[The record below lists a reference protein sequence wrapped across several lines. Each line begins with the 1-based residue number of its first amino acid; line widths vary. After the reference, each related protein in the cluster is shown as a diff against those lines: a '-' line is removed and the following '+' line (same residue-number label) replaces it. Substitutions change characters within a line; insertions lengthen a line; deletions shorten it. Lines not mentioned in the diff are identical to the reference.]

1 MTPHTFGLARSK
13 TGSEKY
19 FSVPSPAPHPLDD
32 AVMNSGVGRYL
43 ETVVDQSTSTSS
55 KSQSS
60 SQPRVISK
68 NTETSSAPS
77 TPTAGHRKTKQV
89 HHEGSHDQV
98 EDGNRND
105 RGGDGDGGGGE
116 DGVEGGYIKNDN
128 VRVFKE
134 REHREYERELPL
146 HYDENNNPLQRYISG
161 AEEEED
167 GDNMNDMND
176 DDDDDMEVIDDLH
189 YQAPRRLNR
198 HDDDSCE
205 DFSLGDMGAGVE
217 VSMHGSPYT
226 KRNAV
231 VNDALT
237 TLMSP
242 PPESSPCRYED
253 TRCVVFMSI
262 SIHIHMLHVALKS
275 SPPLYL
281 I

>member
-43 ETVVDQSTSTSS
+43 ETVDQSTSTSS
-55 KSQSS
+55 KSS
-60 SQPRVISK
+60 SQHLPSK

-89 HHEGSHDQV
+89 HHESSNDQV
-98 EDGNRND
+98 EDGND
-105 RGGDGDGGGGE
+105 RGGSGGQ
-116 DGVEGGYIKNDN
+116 DGVEGGYTKNNN

-146 HYDENNNPLQRYISG
+146 HYDANDNPLQRYISG
-161 AEEEED
+161 AEEEEED
-167 GDNMNDMND
+167 GYVNEDNNNMN
-176 DDDDDMEVIDDLH
+176 DDDDDMEVNDELH

-253 TRCVVFMSI
+253 T
-262 SIHIHMLHVALKS
+262 
-275 SPPLYL
+275 
-281 I
+281 